1 MRVNQKISETV
12 AKWPDRIAVVQNDL
26 RWTYRELNDQSHI
39 LRLRLQE
46 AGLAKGDR
54 AVIWLN
60 NSAQYIAAYLAVLDI
75 GGVVV
80 ALHPQ
85 LPVSETVK
93 AIRQVGAT
101 CLITIDK
108 AWRANRDVLEQ
119 SGVAF
124 ALLSEET
131 LSLSKGIKADP
142 APEGL
147 AQIVFTSG
155 TTGDPK
161 GVMLSH
167 SNLIENTKSI
177 LACLQLEPSDAVIS
191 VLPFV
196 FVYGNSV
203 MLTHLFAGAKI
214 VVANELVYPR
224 LIVDGMKREN
234 VTGFSGVA
242 SSYAFMLRQT
252 GFDAANLSA
261 MRYFTSA
268 GGPMP
273 SELLSEARKA
283 FPGRDFHVMYGQTE
297 ATARL
302 TMLPPKDLDRKI
314 GSAGRAVPGVSLMIV
329 REDGQTASAGE
340 VGEIVAA
347 GASVM
352 QGYWGNPSATSKAL
366 KNGKLH
372 TGDLGY
378 LDEEGY
384 LYITGRN
391 SEMIKSGA
399 FRISPNEIEDVL
411 FQHPDVFEAGV
422 VGIDDELLGE
432 AIIGAVVL
440 KPGKSASEHQLLGHC
455 AKHLPPFKRPRA
467 VCLLAALPKSAN
479 GKILRQSLREQIRSR
494 YMR

>member
-1 MRVNQKISETV
+1 
-12 AKWPDRIAVVQNDL
+12 
-26 RWTYRELNDQSHI
+26 
-39 LRLRLQE
+39 
-46 AGLAKGDR
+46 
-54 AVIWLN
+54 
-60 NSAQYIAAYLAVLDI
+60 
-75 GGVVV
+75 
-80 ALHPQ
+80 
-85 LPVSETVK
+85 
-93 AIRQVGAT
+93 
-101 CLITIDK
+101 
-108 AWRANRDVLEQ
+108 
-119 SGVAF
+119 
-124 ALLSEET
+124 
-131 LSLSKGIKADP
+131 
-142 APEGL
+142 
-147 AQIVFTSG
+147 
-155 TTGDPK
+155 
-161 GVMLSH
+161 
-167 SNLIENTKSI
+167 
-177 LACLQLEPSDAVIS
+177 
-191 VLPFV
+191 
-196 FVYGNSV
+196 
-203 MLTHLFAGAKI
+203 
-214 VVANELVYPR
+214 LVYPR

-273 SELLSEARKA
+273 SELLSEVRKA

-302 TMLPPKDLDRKI
+302 TMLPPKDLDRKK
-314 GSAGRAVPGVSLMIV
+314 GSAGRAVPGVSLMVV
-329 REDGQTASAGE
+329 RQNGQTASAGE

-352 QGYWGNPSATSKAL
+352 QGYWDNPSATSKVL
-366 KNGKLH
+366 QNGELH

-422 VGIDDELLGE
+422 VGIEDELLGE